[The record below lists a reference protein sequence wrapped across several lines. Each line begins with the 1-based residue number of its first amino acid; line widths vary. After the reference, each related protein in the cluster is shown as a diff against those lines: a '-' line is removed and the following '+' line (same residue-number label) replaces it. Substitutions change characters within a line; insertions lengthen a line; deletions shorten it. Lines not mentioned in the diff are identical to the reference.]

1 MRLIVKYNWYTI
13 STMIVVFILS
23 IIGAFFLIKG
33 ALTRELDLSML
44 RVKMRIQRY
53 VDENQ
58 KLPVINSL
66 DDEKIGFR
74 KISRSLNAEKFETVE
89 QYISEQHKYHI
100 SRRLSY
106 SIVLGNQ
113 PYIVSI
119 SCPLE
124 GTRHMITA
132 MFEITIITIALL
144 ILIILALNRSL
155 MKKLWAP
162 FYQAV
167 NQLNGFSISDTN
179 QLQLPETDIIEF
191 KFLIDNIRQTTS
203 NATEGY
209 RILKEFTENAS
220 HEIQTPL
227 AIISSQLD
235 LLVQDQGL
243 NGTQSE
249 HLVIAYQ
256 ALKRLSKLNQ
266 SLLLIAKIDNQQFNK
281 ISRIDLKDKVTHK
294 IKEFN
299 ELWLSKKID
308 VRFDLSD
315 AYIDANPELIDIMLN
330 NLFSNSCKHN
340 FLAGAANIE
349 LKSGALTVINT
360 GKKESLDTT
369 QIFNRFYKEEN
380 DASSSGLGLSI
391 VKRICEQSGI
401 QPHYNFCVDTNE
413 HQFLLEW

>member
-33 ALTRELDLSML
+33 ALTRELDLSL
-44 RVKMRIQRY
+44 FRVKTRIQRY
-53 VDENQ
+53 VDENH
-58 KLPVINSL
+58 KLPVINLL
-66 DDEKIGFR
+66 DDEKIRFT
-74 KISRSLNAEKFETVE
+74 KTSHSLSTEKFETVE

-106 SIVLGNQ
+106 GLVLGNQ
-113 PYIVSI
+113 PYIVSV

-132 MFEITIITIALL
+132 MFEITIITISLL

-155 MKKLWAP
+155 MNKLWAP

-167 NQLNGFSISDTN
+167 NQLNGFSISDTD
-179 QLQLPETDIIEF
+179 QLQLPETDILEF
-191 KFLIDNIRQTTS
+191 KFLIDNIRLTTS

-299 ELWLSKKID
+299 ELWLSKSID
-308 VRFDLSD
+308 VRFDLSE

-340 FLAGAANIE
+340 FISGAANIE
-349 LKSGALTVINT
+349 LKAGALTVINT

-369 QIFNRFYKEEN
+369 QIFNRFYKEDN
-380 DASSSGLGLSI
+380 DAGSSGLGLSI

-401 QPHYNFCVDTNE
+401 HPHYNFCDDTNE
-413 HQFLLEW
+413 HQFSLVW

>member
-33 ALTRELDLSML
+33 ALTRELDLSLL
-44 RVKMRIQRY
+44 RVKMRIQKY

-58 KLPVINSL
+58 KLPVINLL
-66 DDEKIGFR
+66 DDEKIQFR
-74 KISRSLNAEKFETVE
+74 KASHSLNTEKFETVE

-106 SIVLGNQ
+106 GIVLGNQ
-113 PYIVSI
+113 PYIVSV

-124 GTRHMITA
+124 GTRHMTTA

-167 NQLNGFSISDTN
+167 NQLNGFNISDTN
-179 QLQLPETDIIEF
+179 QLQLPETDILEF
-191 KFLIDNIRQTTS
+191 KFLIDNIRLTTS

-243 NGTQSE
+243 NGSQSE

-281 ISRIDLKDKVTHK
+281 ISRIDLKDKVSHK

-299 ELWLSKKID
+299 ELWLSKNID

-340 FLAGAANIE
+340 FLSGAANIE
-349 LKSGALTVINT
+349 LKAGTLTVINT

-369 QIFNRFYKEEN
+369 QIFNRFYKEET

-401 QPHYNFCVDTNE
+401 YPHYNFCHDTNE
-413 HQFLLEW
+413 HQFLLVW